1 MKENGEEY
9 YEYVMTYVD
18 DLVAISTNAK
28 GILEEIKGEVKLKND
43 SIEPPDIYLG
53 AKLAVKHID
62 GVKRWTISSDK
73 YVEAAV

>member
-28 GILEEIKGEVKLKND
+28 GILEEIKSEVKLKND

-53 AKLAVKHID
+53 AK
-62 GVKRWTISSDK
+62 
-73 YVEAAV
+73 